1 VNFSVL
7 FVCTGNICR
16 SPAAE
21 LLFTA
26 RLAALPVP
34 VPITV
39 ASAGTSGLSGH
50 DMDAPSAYAVR
61 ELGIDPSV
69 HVARRVNPAMVNDAD
84 LILTADSE
92 HRSTILRAQ
101 PLVFR
106 RTFTMREFARLG
118 AGLAPLPADVTVQA
132 LHARVA
138 EIADQRGIV
147 EPGLPGSDDIG
158 DPLGGGL
165 DVARATVARIDQACA
180 AALAALGLPSV
191 GSPSVTPVRGTA
203 G

>member
-1 VNFSVL
+1 MSFSVL

-34 VPITV
+34 PPITV
-39 ASAGTSGLSGH
+39 ASAGTAGLSGH
-50 DMDAPSAYAVR
+50 DLDGPSAYALR
-61 ELGIDPSV
+61 EYGIDPSG
-69 HVARRVNPAMVNDAD
+69 HVARRANPAMINDAD
-84 LILTADSE
+84 LILTAASD

-118 AGLAPLPADVTVQA
+118 AGLAPLSSDVTVET
-132 LHARVA
+132 LHKRVV
-138 EIADQRGIV
+138 EVADRRGIV
-147 EPGLPGSDDIG
+147 DVGEPGSDDIG
-158 DPLGGGL
+158 DPLGAGL
-165 DVARATVARIDQACA
+165 DVARATVARIDEVCA
-180 AALAALGLPSV
+180 AALTALGLPNASQAQ
-191 GSPSVTPVRGTA
+191 PSRT
-203 G
+203 